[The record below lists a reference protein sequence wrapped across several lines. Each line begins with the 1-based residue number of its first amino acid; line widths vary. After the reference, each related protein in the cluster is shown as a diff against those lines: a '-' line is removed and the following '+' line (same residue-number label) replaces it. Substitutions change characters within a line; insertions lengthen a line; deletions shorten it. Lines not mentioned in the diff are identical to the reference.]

1 MKVNKCKK
9 LNENNSWEETDG
21 LDQLPLVSYMIIIII
36 KIVTFTDYM

>member
-9 LNENNSWEETDG
+9 LNENNSWEETDV

-36 KIVTFTDYM
+36 KIVTFTDYI